1 MSLPT
6 VFFQPEFKMSSF
18 LLGIAVG
25 MTILATYIAE
35 FEEPAKPREPFI
47 IKCIKEYKKE
57 IQK

>member
-1 MSLPT
+1 MT
-6 VFFQPEFKMSSF
+6 NF

-35 FEEPAKPREPFI
+35 FEEPAKPREPVL
-47 IKCIKEYKKE
+47 IKCIKE